1 MTIYLG
7 VLIVL
12 LAMAAGVLVMA
23 VVARRSPEGSLSD
36 RTPTNVYTVTGGAI
50 SLLIAFTFAAAFGMY
65 TSVQSSLR
73 TEAAETLAM
82 FRTTEFMEEPLR
94 TQLQTQVRCYPE
106 LVATVEWPA
115 LAHGNLEVTSPVQ
128 DTLVSMDRL
137 VSTPEGVKQAG
148 AALADFEGASDAM
161 LAARVER
168 IAAAEWGVPPIVYVM
183 IILGAL
189 ITIGSLFVFADRSK
203 PLWGHALIII
213 GPIFVVAAGL
223 TVTYF
228 FDNPF
233 VETPGGITPE
243 PLVMVGEYMSD
254 WVDSS
259 APLQCPQVVPPA
271 PAASAPS
278 ASALSAVTQRG

>member
-12 LAMAAGVLVMA
+12 LAMAAGALVMA
-23 VVARRSPEGSLSD
+23 VVARRSPEGSLAD

-82 FRTTEFMEEPLR
+82 FRSTEFMAEPLR
-94 TQLQTQVRCYPE
+94 SQLQTQVRCYAE
-106 LVATVEWPA
+106 LVATEEWAA
-115 LAHGNLEVTSPVQ
+115 LAAGDLQVTSPVQ
-128 DTLVSMDRL
+128 DTLTSMDRL
-137 VSTPEGVKQAG
+137 VSTPDGVKQAG
-148 AALADFEGASDAM
+148 TALADFEGASDAM
-161 LAARVER
+161 LAARVQR

-203 PLWGHALIII
+203 PVWGHALIII

-233 VETPGGITPE
+233 IDSPGGVTPA
-243 PLVMVGEYMSD
+243 PLVMVGQYMADSAASD
-254 WVDSS
+254 
-259 APLQCPQVVPPA
+259 APLVCPQIVPP
-271 PAASAPS
+271 SA
-278 ASALSAVTQRG
+278 